1 MAYKKKED
9 AISYNNKFIAQAYDR
24 INLTV
29 PKGQK
34 ERIRAGAA
42 VTGESTNA
50 FINRLINAELDRLQA
65 QGHDLG
71 IVPGGG
77 LGSGISEA

>member
-9 AISYNNKFIAQAYDR
+9 AISYNNKFISAAYDR

-50 FINRLINAELDRLQA
+50 FINRLINAELDRLRA
-65 QGHDLG
+65 VGYDLDNG
-71 IVPGGG
+71 TGD
-77 LGSGISEA
+77 GSGFSDM

>member
-1 MAYKKKED
+1 MAYKKTED
-9 AISYNNKFIAQAYDR
+9 AISYNNKFISAAYDR
-24 INLTV
+24 INLTD

-50 FINRLINAELDRLQA
+50 FINRLINAELDRLRA
-65 QGHDLG
+65 VGHDLDNG
-71 IVPGGG
+71 TGD
-77 LGSGISEA
+77 GSGFSDM

>member
-34 ERIRAGAA
+34 ERIKAGAA
-42 VTGESTNA
+42 VTGESVNK
-50 FINRLINAELDRLQA
+50 FINRLIENELDRLR
-65 QGHDLG
+65 D
-71 IVPGGG
+71 GGYDID
-77 LGSGISEA
+77 SGR

>member
-9 AISYNNKFIAQAYDR
+9 AISYNNKFISAAYDR

-42 VTGESTNA
+42 VTGESVNA
-50 FINRLINAELDRLQA
+50 FINRLIENELNRLRD
-65 QGHDLG
+65 GGNNLD
-71 IVPGGG
+71 PGGDYCG
-77 LGSGISEA
+77 